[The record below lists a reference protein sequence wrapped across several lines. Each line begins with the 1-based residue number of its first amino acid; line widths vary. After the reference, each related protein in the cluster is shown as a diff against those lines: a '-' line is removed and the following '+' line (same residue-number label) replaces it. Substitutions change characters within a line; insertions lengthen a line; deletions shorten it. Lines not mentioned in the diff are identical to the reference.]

1 MGQASNKNELACP
14 HRLALRFMRLSLS
27 LCLSIFLV
35 TTKQT
40 VTNDSGN
47 VAAKEWRVEEDDAEK
62 NERIKVP

>member
-1 MGQASNKNELACP
+1 
-14 HRLALRFMRLSLS
+14 MRLSLS

-40 VTNDSGN
+40 VTNGSGN
-47 VAAKEWRVEEDDAEK
+47 VAAKVWRVEEDDAEK